1 MPLPD
6 LLAPT
11 TTAAPPRR
19 RRAVSPV
26 AGMARSLNLAMEEQ
40 EKINWC
46 WAAVSVSVR
55 KFYGLGGPLTQCAQV
70 DRGLNRTICCDDRDS
85 CDQRWI
91 IDPAIFTRNA
101 GAFPFE
107 TVKQQID
114 AGRLVTA
121 RITWSGG
128 GTHFVCID
136 GYNIAGP
143 APMVSVKDSF
153 YGPSMIPYDTLLTA
167 YQDLGAWTESYRS

>member
-1 MPLPD
+1 MPLPG

-11 TTAAPPRR
+11 TTASPPKH
-19 RRAVSPV
+19 RAVSHV

-46 WAAVSVSVR
+46 WAAVSVSVW
-55 KFYGLGGPLTQCAQV
+55 KFKGLPDPLTQCEYV
-70 DRGLNRTICCDDRDS
+70 GRRFNRNCCDNPEACNQLS
-85 CDQRWI
+85 V
-91 IDPAIFTRNA
+91 IDPVIFTRTR

-107 TVKQQID
+107 TVKQLID
-114 AGRLVTA
+114 IGKL
-121 RITWSGG
+121 ITVFIKWGAEE

-143 APMVSVKDSF
+143 VPRVSVKDPF
-153 YGPSMIPYDTLLTA
+153 YGPSLIPYDKLASA
-167 YQDLGAWTESYRS
+167 YQDVGVWTDSYS